1 MGTGAADSWYHEKES
16 AWAYGEV
23 AAAEPD
29 PSRRALFIKAS
40 RRGFRREPLLMTH

>member
-29 PSRRALFIKAS
+29 PSRRALFIKLRAAAFGAS
-40 RRGFRREPLLMTH
+40 LSC